1 MEEEAWLAIALML
14 LCARASADRV
24 LLPLLL
30 FPLTHSLALAHSPL
44 ARSPVRS
51 QVERFRDRDQML
63 TRSAYGLTH
72 LRSCLQFLVTLG
84 LVHEGEGGADG
95 EGGAGEEDAGA
106 TVACPLC
113 GDVARSERFARF
125 CSRCGSELGAG
136 APAGAPRT
144 ERPVAQRGAYV

>member
-1 MEEEAWLAIALML
+1 MIALPPF
-14 LCARASADRV
+14 ARASRPDRV
-24 LLPLLL
+24 RPPLPLFPLSRLLALAPPLLL
-30 FPLTHSLALAHSPL
+30 PRPPSRSL
-44 ARSPVRS
+44 S

-63 TRSAYGLTH
+63 TRSAYCLTH

-84 LVHEGEGGADG
+84 LVHEGEGEGGADG